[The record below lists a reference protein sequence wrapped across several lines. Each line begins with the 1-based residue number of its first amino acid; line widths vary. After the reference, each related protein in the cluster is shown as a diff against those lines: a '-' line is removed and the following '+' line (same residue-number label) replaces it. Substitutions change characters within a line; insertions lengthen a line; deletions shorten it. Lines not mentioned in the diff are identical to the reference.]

1 MHVFLLIFSI
11 SALSANYEGQSRER
25 TISVI
30 FCKFLKMWKSQEER
44 KMAWQR
50 RNLRC
55 NVTRAYF
62 PMRQANLIFQQIS
75 FQKKNLKTQIEK
87 CNFKKLFQ
95 RNNFKNTNAMWQE
108 LTPRWGKRT
117 WFFNRY
123 HFKKRISKA
132 QIEKCNFKKTFSK
145 IQMHCD
151 KSLLPMR
158 QDILIYF
165 FFFKHTNA
173 MWQDTRY
180 QRPLEQEN
188 LFFFLFFSYFQK
200 LSLFLRISANS
211 TDRIRIFLVFR
222 LVVFCHWVRD
232 QTISNGA
239 ENSLFSKTW
248 DETRLWKNFVFHR
261 WIDLEQL
268 YKGSHKKN
276 CEKAVRLRGESWLF
290 ETEKPKV
297 APVIWRY
304 WQAFKFWLVLLARL
318 QL

>member
-30 FCKFLKMWKSQEER
+30 FCKFLKTWKSQEER

-75 FQKKNLKTQIEK
+75 FQKKNFKSTNWKMQFQKTISKKQFQKYK
-87 CNFKKLFQ
+87 CNVTRAYSPMRQENLIFQQISFQKK
-95 RNNFKNTNAMWQE
+95 NFKSTNWKMQFQ
-108 LTPRWGKRT
+108 K
-117 WFFNRY
+117 N
-123 HFKKRISKA
+123 
-132 QIEKCNFKKTFSK
+132 NFKKTFSK

-180 QRPLEQEN
+180 QRPLEQEIS
-188 LFFFLFFSYFQK
+188 FFFLFFSY
-200 LSLFLRISANS
+200 
-211 TDRIRIFLVFR
+211 
-222 LVVFCHWVRD
+222 
-232 QTISNGA
+232 
-239 ENSLFSKTW
+239 
-248 DETRLWKNFVFHR
+248 
-261 WIDLEQL
+261 
-268 YKGSHKKN
+268 Y
-276 CEKAVRLRGESWLF
+276 
-290 ETEKPKV
+290 
-297 APVIWRY
+297 
-304 WQAFKFWLVLLARL
+304 
-318 QL
+318 